1 MLDRSIID
9 GSLANATYGA
19 VVQPSAEHS
28 FFFCV
33 LFVFA
38 LASAKT
44 GCPLGD
50 KKIGSTS
57 LPQATNRIRA
67 MTA

>member
-1 MLDRSIID
+1 MIR
-9 GSLANATYGA
+9 A
-19 VVQPSAEHS
+19 VEAFLPSEKLY
-28 FFFCV
+28 FFF
-33 LFVFA
+33 LLFFVFA

-57 LPQATNRIRA
+57 LPQAERPLRKSCHITEH
-67 MTA
+67 TKPSE